1 MQERMLVALF
11 LALFGVLRLVAW
23 RMGGTAFTDRLA
35 QDTRS
40 LSWIMF
46 ALAAGVAWGAWL

>member
-1 MQERMLVALF
+1 MQDRILVALF
-11 LALFGVLRLVAW
+11 LTLFGALRLAAW

-46 ALAAGVAWGAWL
+46 ALAAGVTWGAWL